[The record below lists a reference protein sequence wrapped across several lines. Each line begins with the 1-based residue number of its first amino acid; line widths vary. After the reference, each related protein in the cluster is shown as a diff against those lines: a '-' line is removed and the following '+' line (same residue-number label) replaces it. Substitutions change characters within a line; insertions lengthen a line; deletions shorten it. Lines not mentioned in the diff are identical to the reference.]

1 MNEWLT
7 PVVEAYK
14 HHFGESKK
22 PIVWEVGSRDGHDG
36 VELASRIYDG
46 ASTIFWKHAEVVLVE
61 PNPDQVAV
69 IKKNYPLATVHEFAI
84 SDEAGTAEFTVYHGD
99 IGTVGSSSLNPDWK
113 PGVENHKITV
123 EVKRLEDIVG
133 SDEID
138 IMKIDTE
145 GFSIQVLAGL
155 GDKIRQVKVYHIE
168 TESWHKTDQYVKD
181 IMEEAGYQLY
191 DEREQYAGMPD
202 MTFYRL

>member
-14 HHFGESKK
+14 HHFGEARK
-22 PIVWEVGSRDGHDG
+22 PVVWEVGSRDGHDG

-46 ASTIFWKHAEVVLVE
+46 ASTTFWKHAEVVLIE

-113 PGVENHKITV
+113 PGLDNHKITV
-123 EVKRLEDIVG
+123 EVKRLEGMIG
-133 SDEID
+133 NDEID

-145 GFSIQVLAGL
+145 GFSVQVLAGL
-155 GDKIRQVKVYHIE
+155 GDKIRQVKIYHIE
-168 TESWHKTDQYVKD
+168 TESWHKTDQYVED
-181 IMEEAGYQLY
+181 IMEEAGYKLY